1 MNETNPQ
8 SLQTR
13 YWDDVSVGDE
23 IDGFS
28 LSLDWTTMVQQVNG
42 SQDWNQVHH
51 DPDYA
56 SDSGHDGVFYNT
68 GWTAGLLGRALAEWA
83 GLNGWV
89 RKLSFQMREMNKNGD
104 RIAVKGRVTE
114 KEETATGEP
123 LVYLDVWIEND
134 RVGKTSPAKGVIRL
148 PKK

>member
-68 GWTAGLLGRALAEWA
+68 G
-83 GLNGWV
+83 LNGWV